1 MEDGPFLWA
10 SHSITV
16 KGSTLGEVSWWRGI
30 QYESKKGKTCTHFKY
45 GTYSPPS
52 RASRACTARPRH
64 QHGCCETH
72 GAESRGGGRPDA
84 SPTPVQNLFG
94 DPLWNFGNFGGRAP
108 THEKLFAFTI
118 YCEIFFLKCCFGIFA
133 KCSSRNPR
141 RTLNL
146 GEGAQDSSLSPPSRE
161 SSWRRHLRNKYLT
174 IIDGGFIYTSV
185 SRGRG
190 HLGSRPYTLTWPISH
205 TLHSTQTDHR
215 SQIFKISLLKIDQI
229 WPIWWSN

>member
-1 MEDGPFLWA
+1 MHTFQVWY
-10 SHSITV
+10 T
-16 KGSTLGEVSWWRGI
+16 
-30 QYESKKGKTCTHFKY
+30 
-45 GTYSPPS
+45 PPS

-72 GAESRGGGRPDA
+72 GAESRGGG
-84 SPTPVQNLFG
+84 
-94 DPLWNFGNFGGRAP
+94 GGRTRPPPQSKTFSGTPSEILGTLGGVHPP
-108 THEKLFAFTI
+108 TKKMFAFTI

-146 GEGAQDSSLSPPSRE
+146 GEGVQDSSLSPPSRE

-185 SRGRG
+185 SRGG
-190 HLGSRPYTLTWPISH
+190 GI
-205 TLHSTQTDHR
+205 
-215 SQIFKISLLKIDQI
+215 
-229 WPIWWSN
+229 